1 MPYRFDQASIES
13 SPEQHDSEA
22 IPPGSTEEDCA
33 AISALIDAC
42 HAPDGPILDIAC
54 GSGRHVRA
62 FQALRDA
69 FGCDIDERMISEA
82 QSADPEHANHYQCCD
97 ASALTDS
104 ERYAVITLLNHSL
117 VCFHSHRQ
125 AFGLFQSVAQALR
138 PGGLFI
144 IDNCCSV
151 LWQQV
156 KEGLFA
162 DGLSDDEQEQL
173 IFLPGENRF
182 TWRKGEAVEPDNWEI
197 SENDRL
203 YRLWSLNEIALA
215 AAGAG
220 LATVQLDNDK
230 QFLVLSR
237 PEV

>member
-1 MPYRFDQASIES
+1 MPYRFDQASIEI
-13 SPEQHDSEA
+13 SPEQHDEEA
-22 IPPGSTEEDCA
+22 IIPGSTEEDFA
-33 AISALIDAC
+33 AVKALITAHDVPA
-42 HAPDGPILDIAC
+42 GPILDVAC

-62 FQALRDA
+62 FQALRPA
-69 FGCDIDERMISEA
+69 FGCDIDQRMIDLA
-82 QSADPEHANHYQCCD
+82 QKEDPDHAEHYQCVD
-97 ASALTDS
+97 ASDLGA
-104 ERYAVITLLNHSL
+104 EQHYAVITLLNNSL

-125 AFGLFQSVAQALR
+125 AWGLFSSVAKALK

-144 IDNCCSV
+144 LDNCCSV

-162 DGLSDDEQEQL
+162 DGLSEDGQEQL
-173 IFLPGENRF
+173 IFAPGENRF
-182 TWRKGEAVEPDNWEI
+182 AWRKGEAVEPDNWEI
-197 SENDRL
+197 TESDRL